1 MMASLLDLDAG
12 ESDPRHAGD
21 TEVAIVVFSGE
32 SSLKRL
38 RLLRSGFRHCFVL
51 VRRQG
56 CWIVYDPL
64 SHRTNLAV
72 VTGPTSSE
80 LVEWYREKGLQ
91 VVETTVRLAPLCSAP
106 LRPFT
111 CVEAVKRVLGIH
123 APWVTTP
130 WQLYRYLHSAKNSNF
145 FLDQAP

>member
-1 MMASLLDLDAG
+1 MMPSLLDQDAG
-12 ESDPRHAGD
+12 ESDPWLAGD
-21 TEVAIVVFSGE
+21 TEVAIVVFAGE
-32 SSLKRL
+32 SSLKWL
-38 RLLRSGFRHCFVL
+38 RLLRPGFRHCFVL

-72 VTGPTSSE
+72 LIGPTSSE
-80 LVEWYREKGLQ
+80 LVEWYREKGLR
-91 VVETTVRLAPLCSAP
+91 VVETTVRLTPLRSAP

-130 WQLYRYLHSAKNSNF
+130 WQLYCYLQPVRNGTF
-145 FLDQAP
+145 FP